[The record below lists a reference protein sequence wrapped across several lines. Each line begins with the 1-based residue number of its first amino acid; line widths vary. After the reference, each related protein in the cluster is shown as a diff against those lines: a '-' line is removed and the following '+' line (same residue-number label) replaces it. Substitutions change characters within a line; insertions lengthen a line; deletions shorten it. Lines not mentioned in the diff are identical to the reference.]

1 MAVARQEQRN
11 VMLYTVITFVGL
23 FIVAAVLAVLF
34 YIKSEDWRNQFLTS
48 QQNQEEFATSSEVQN
63 VGTLIGQKERKASR
77 TRQLLGYIN
86 KIYKMDTGTEP
97 GETSAEAKLVE
108 LDTKYKDIVASL
120 ERGFVPPPAAA
131 ETNSPAAVTDVNAPA
146 QAVVTDANKPATVAA
161 TNTNAPATAAAVTD
175 VNSAPSLF
183 RIVEIYNNKLRQ
195 MNETAGQLNT
205 QIANLN
211 SELETSKTGAAERES
226 SLLAQVRSVQQ
237 DANSVQQ
244 SYNQLRDLMDKK
256 SNEQVQSL
264 TQQRDQSVEEKNKSK
279 QELLDAMNKLSVT
292 QNRLQETL
300 SKLEVSK
307 SKPKEDV
314 AAYKPDGHIIS
325 IDISS
330 KVAFIDIGIQDKVYP
345 GLTFS
350 VYNKSAPIPTDG
362 NSGNEIEVLN
372 VDKNTSMAR
381 INKMSKKNP
390 ISEGDI
396 IVNLIWDSKATNR
409 FVVAGDFD
417 FNGDGE
423 IDSDGA
429 AKIEQLIQN
438 WGGKV
443 EDTVTTN
450 TDFVIL
456 GDQPQV
462 KKKPTLDETEADPM
476 AAEKYDASVKASEK
490 YLEVKNQA
498 KDLYI
503 PIFGLKRFLNFIG
516 YESLASGL
524 TSQPQTQ
531 TKAKTQTPAQTQTKP
546 AAQPKP
552 QTPAPAP
559 AKTKA
564 K

>member
-1 MAVARQEQRN
+1 MAVVRQEQRN
-11 VMLYTVITFVGL
+11 VMLFTVITFVGL
-23 FIVAAVLAVLF
+23 FIVSAVLAVLF

-48 QQNQEEFATSSEVQN
+48 QQNQEEFVTSSEVQN

-86 KIYKMDTGTEP
+86 KIYKMDTGSEP
-97 GETSAEAKLVE
+97 GDTSAEAKVSE
-108 LDTKYKDIVASL
+108 LETRYKDIVANL
-120 ERGFVPPPAAA
+120 ERGFVPPPAAT
-131 ETNSPAAVTDVNAPA
+131 ETNSPAAVTEANAPA
-146 QAVVTDANKPATVAA
+146 QAAVAEANKPAQAA
-161 TNTNAPATAAAVTD
+161 VTNATAPATAASITD
-175 VNSAPSLF
+175 INSAPSLF

-195 MNETAGQLNT
+195 MDETAGQLNT

-211 SELETSKTGAAERES
+211 SKMETMQKGSAERES
-226 SLLAQVRSVQQ
+226 SLLAQIRSVQQ
-237 DANSVQQ
+237 DANSVQE
-244 SYNQLRDLMDKK
+244 SYNQLRELMDKK
-256 SNEQVQSL
+256 SAEQVQAL
-264 TQQRDQSVEEKNKSK
+264 TQQRDQSIEEKNKSK

-300 SKLEVSK
+300 SKLDVLK
-307 SKPKEDV
+307 PRPKEDV

-325 IDISS
+325 IDTASN
-330 KVAFIDIGIQDKVYP
+330 VVFIDIGIQDKVYP

-350 VYNKSAPIPTDG
+350 VYSKDAPIPTDG
-362 NSGNEIEVLN
+362 KGKAEIEVLN

-390 ISEGDI
+390 IAEGDI
-396 IVNLIWDSKATNR
+396 IVNLIWDSKSTNR

-417 FNGDGE
+417 FNGDGK
-423 IDSDGA
+423 IDPEGTT
-429 AKIEQLIQN
+429 KIEQLIQN

-476 AAEKYDASVKASEK
+476 ATEKYDASVKASEK

-531 TKAKTQTPAQTQTKP
+531 TKTKTQTPAQ
-546 AAQPKP
+546 PKP
-552 QTPAPAP
+552 QAQTPQPAP
-559 AKTKA
+559 TKA
-564 K
+564 KAKP

>member
-1 MAVARQEQRN
+1 MAVARQEQSN

-86 KIYKMDTGTEP
+86 KIYKMDTGSES
-97 GETSAEAKLVE
+97 GETSAEAKLGE
-108 LDTKYKDIVASL
+108 LDAKYKDIVASL

-131 ETNSPAAVTDVNAPA
+131 EANAPVVTDANAPA
-146 QAVVTDANKPATVAA
+146 QAAVTDINKPVTTAV
-161 TNTNAPATAAAVTD
+161 TNPVMAAAVTD
-175 VNSAPSLF
+175 INSTPGLF

-195 MNETAGQLNT
+195 MDETTNQLNT

-211 SELETSKTGAAERES
+211 SKLETIQKGAAERES
-226 SLLAQVRSVQQ
+226 SLLTQVRSVQQ
-237 DANSVQQ
+237 DANSVQE

-256 SNEQVQSL
+256 SNEQVQAI

-300 SKLEVSK
+300 SKLDVSK
-307 SKPKEDV
+307 SRPKEDI

-325 IDISS
+325 IDTLSN
-330 KVAFIDIGIQDKVYP
+330 VAFIDIGIQDKVYP

-350 VYNKSAPIPTDG
+350 VYNKNAPIPTDG
-362 NSGNEIEVLN
+362 NSGNKIEVLN

-423 IDSDGA
+423 IDPDGA

-438 WGGKV
+438 WGGKA

-456 GDQPQV
+456 GAQPQV
-462 KKKPTLDETEADPM
+462 KKKPTLDETEVDPM
-476 AAEKYDASVKASEK
+476 ATEKYDASVKASEK

-503 PIFGLKRFLNFIG
+503 PIFNLKRFLNFIG
-516 YESLASGL
+516 YESLASG
-524 TSQPQTQ
+524 P
-531 TKAKTQTPAQTQTKP
+531 KTQQAQTQTKP

-552 QTPAPAP
+552 QAQTPTPATKP
-559 AKTKA
+559 KA
-564 K
+564 KAKP

>member
-1 MAVARQEQRN
+1 MAVARQEQGN

-86 KIYKMDTGTEP
+86 KIYKMDTGSEP

-108 LDTKYKDIVASL
+108 LDAKYKDIVASL
-120 ERGFVPPPAAA
+120 ERGFVPPPAAV
-131 ETNSPAAVTDVNAPA
+131 ETNAPAVTDANAPAQAAVTDVNKPA
-146 QAVVTDANKPATVAA
+146 TVAVTDANKPVTVAV
-161 TNTNAPATAAAVTD
+161 VTD
-175 VNSAPSLF
+175 INSAPGLF
-183 RIVEIYNNKLRQ
+183 RIVEIYNNKLIHL
-195 MNETAGQLNT
+195 NESIGQLNG

-211 SELETSKTGAAERES
+211 SELETSKKGAAERES
-226 SLLAQVRSVQQ
+226 SLLTQVRSVQQ

-256 SNEQVQSL
+256 STEQVQSL
-264 TQQRDQSVEEKNKSK
+264 TQQRDQSIDEKNKSK

-300 SKLEVSK
+300 GKLDVLK
-307 SKPKEDV
+307 PRPKEDV

-325 IDISS
+325 IDTSS
-330 KVAFIDIGIQDKVYP
+330 NVAFIDIGIQDKVYP

-350 VYNKSAPIPTDG
+350 VYNKNAPIPTDG
-362 NSGNEIEVLN
+362 TSRAEIEVLN
-372 VDKNTSMAR
+372 VDKNTSMVR

-390 ISEGDI
+390 IAEGDI
-396 IVNLIWDSKATNR
+396 IVNLIWDSKTTNR

-438 WGGKV
+438 WGGKA

-456 GDQPQV
+456 GAQPQV

-476 AAEKYDASVKASEK
+476 AAEKYEASVKASEK

-503 PIFGLKRFLNFIG
+503 PIFNLKRFLNFIG
-516 YESLASGL
+516 YDSLASGPK
-524 TSQPQTQ
+524 TPQT
-531 TKAKTQTPAQTQTKP
+531 QTQTKP
-546 AAQPKP
+546 AVQSKP
-552 QTPAPAP
+552 QAQTPPPAQTKP
-559 AKTKA
+559 KA
-564 K
+564 KP